1 MNTINKLRFIL
12 HVSDFHL
19 TDNEDDIEYAKNALK
34 SLTDKLVSENI
45 KVDYLV
51 HTGDIIESGDLYEKV
66 AEELNLDS
74 SFFSK
79 DEDSQRILFDE
90 NIFEEKIEIQKPKE
104 REIKLNKKRAIM
116 SY

>member
-51 HTGDIIESGDLYEKV
+51 HTGDII
-66 AEELNLDS
+66 
-74 SFFSK
+74 
-79 DEDSQRILFDE
+79 
-90 NIFEEKIEIQKPKE
+90 
-104 REIKLNKKRAIM
+104 
-116 SY
+116 